1 MSNNNDM
8 LGGVVRMLVL
18 TPMKYFGAILDLLE
32 KLQGRDGERWYQ
44 DITKFLRGEMVSKT
58 ISFLTATSKQVV
70 NYDRSIAD
78 SFNAGKYDRRNIEIT
93 DANFP
98 STETGERKVEFGMF
112 HFNKDTRSD
121 ANIAQM
127 KAEGFRPATMKE
139 TLAYGEKNPE
149 EQRKYTIIGL
159 GSVANLRGPRRVASL
174 SGTGSRRDAYLSFY
188 VSEWLGGCRFL
199 GVRI

>member
-1 MSNNNDM
+1 M
-8 LGGVVRMLVL
+8 LGGVVRTLVL
-18 TPMKYFGAILDLLE
+18 TPMKYLGAILDLLG

-44 DITKFLRGEMVSKT
+44 DLTKFLRGEMVSKT

-78 SFNAGKYDRRNIEIT
+78 SLKAGKYDRPNIDIT

-98 STETGERKVEFGMF
+98 STETGERKVEFGVF
-112 HFNKDTRSD
+112 HFNKDTESD

-127 KAEGFRPATMKE
+127 EEEGFRPATMKE

-149 EQRKYTIIGL
+149 EQRKYSIIGL
-159 GSVANLRGPRRVASL
+159 GGNRPVACLCGDGSKRDVLLR
-174 SGTGSRRDAYLSFY
+174 YC
-188 VSEWLGGCRFL
+188 GGGWHGDCRFL